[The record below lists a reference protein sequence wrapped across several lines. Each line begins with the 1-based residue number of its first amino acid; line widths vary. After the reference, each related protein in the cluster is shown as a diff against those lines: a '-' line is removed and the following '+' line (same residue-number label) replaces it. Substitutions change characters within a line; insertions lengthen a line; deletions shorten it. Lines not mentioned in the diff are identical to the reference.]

1 MGECINGEYTCI
13 HTPADPRQEDVFICI
28 YMLMRGKKQN
38 THTHIYIYKSPAG
51 NPATVP
57 RLVVGS
63 GWCVVVVVCLWCLV
77 FGVVV

>member
-1 MGECINGEYTCI
+1 MSAANGFRVGLY
-13 HTPADPRQEDVFICI
+13 
-28 YMLMRGKKQN
+28 
-38 THTHIYIYKSPAG
+38 IYIYIYIYISKSPAG

-63 GWCVVVVVCLWCLV
+63 GWCGVVVVCLWCLV